1 MEFKVDE
8 SKIMDYLYGNLSVE
22 EMQKMQEAISKD
34 DKLKQEIEEISQV
47 MGFMGK
53 LEDTEVDVPTFV
65 FENEAQKNVT
75 FFQTDAFKLVLSIA
89 ASLLLLL
96 MSAYVTGFYVSK
108 NANGIM
114 LGFRNTD
121 QSAGVSK
128 EEVRN
133 IMQEVLTQY
142 NQNQDEKLTA
152 LESKL
157 SSDIDASK
165 QENMSSIAAYLT
177 ANTDES
183 MNLMKRYI
191 QASTKANQQ
200 MIADYFKVSSE
211 QQQEYLNTVMTDFTK
226 FYNTQ
231 RKNDLEVI
239 RTGLLEYKNTN
250 DLKQYETEVV
260 LANLIDMV
268 NTQNK

>member
-34 DKLKQEIEEISQV
+34 EKLQQEIEEISQV

-53 LEDTEVDVPTFV
+53 LEDKEVDVPTFV
-65 FENEAQKNVT
+65 FENEEKKDLT
-75 FFQTDAFKLVLSIA
+75 FFYTDVFKWVSSIA
-89 ASLLLLL
+89 AGLLLLL
-96 MSAYVTGFYVSK
+96 ISAYVTGFHVSK
-108 NANGIM
+108 NSDGIM
-114 LGFRNTD
+114 LGFKNTD
-121 QSAGVSK
+121 QSTGVSK
-128 EEVRN
+128 EEVRD
-133 IMQEVLTQY
+133 ILQEVLTEY
-142 NQNQDEKLTA
+142 NQNHDEKLTA

-157 SSDIDASK
+157 SSDIEASK
-165 QENMSSIAAYLT
+165 EENMSSIAAYLT
-177 ANTDES
+177 ANTEES
-183 MNLMKRYI
+183 MTLMKRYI
-191 QASTKANQQ
+191 QSSTKDNQQ

-239 RTGLLEYKNTN
+239 KTGLLEYKSTN